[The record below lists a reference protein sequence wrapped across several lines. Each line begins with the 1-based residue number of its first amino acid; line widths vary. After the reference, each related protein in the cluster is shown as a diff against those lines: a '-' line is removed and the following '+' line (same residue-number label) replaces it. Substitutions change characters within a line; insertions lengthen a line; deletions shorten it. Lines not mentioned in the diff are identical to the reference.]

1 MKDTAHRGSYLTKR
15 CVLCIT
21 VSLATVTFT
30 ALLFQTKVMDGW
42 LTSDEFPIGS
52 NSKESS
58 ATNNDRTT
66 NEQLDITHADRTTN
80 EQLDITNA
88 DRTTNE
94 QLDIT
99 HADRTKSRRTKRLAV
114 PLDQCAPAKEICPRK
129 AVLTCK
135 LCRIIEKCNG
145 RDHITTKLRC
155 RPGERQKGKGKKI
168 REGLSR
174 SIDKLES
181 WF

>member
-30 ALLFQTKVMDGW
+30 ALLFQTTVMDGW
-42 LTSDEFPIGS
+42 LTYDEFPIGS

-58 ATNNDRTT
+58 ATNN
-66 NEQLDITHADRTTN
+66 
-80 EQLDITNA
+80 